1 MSRPQAQGDMFMY
14 LLFSLLGWTN
24 YGYVYVLAYCHG
36 YVYIH
41 TLEPICLYTHSLGS
55 LSPTIVRPRKK
66 HNSYVY
72 IVALGLR
79 YVNILTVVPSHY
91 RIILLLGYILI

>member
-1 MSRPQAQGDMFMY
+1 MFKY
-14 LLFSLLGWTN
+14 TLFSLLGWTN
-24 YGYVYVLAYCHG
+24 YGYVYVLAQGHG

-41 TLEPICLYTHSLGS
+41 TLEPICSYSRYCAGRT
-55 LSPTIVRPRKK
+55 PTIVRPRKK

-79 YVNILTVVPSHY
+79 YVNIHTIVPSHY
-91 RIILLLGYILI
+91 RILYCYVIY